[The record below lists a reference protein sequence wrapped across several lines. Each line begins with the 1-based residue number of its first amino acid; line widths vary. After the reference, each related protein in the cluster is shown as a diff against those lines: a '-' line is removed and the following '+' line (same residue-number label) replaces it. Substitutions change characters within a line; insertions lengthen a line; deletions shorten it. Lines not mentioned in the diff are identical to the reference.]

1 MSKLVKYCKKVV
13 MERSSTPETG
23 FQEVRAVHALV
34 LLWGGFDDLLQALI
48 VSLQSSTAEPSLR
61 PLVMP
66 STKRGKRNKHEKKG
80 MPISS
85 QQENL
90 SSALSSDQSV
100 HDCTIF
106 ESAWQVV
113 KSSLRC
119 CY

>member
-1 MSKLVKYCKKVV
+1 

-66 STKRGKRNKHEKKG
+66 SSSNTKRGKRNKNEKKG

-90 SSALSSDQSV
+90 SSTVSSDQSV

-113 KSSLRC
+113 KSSLHC